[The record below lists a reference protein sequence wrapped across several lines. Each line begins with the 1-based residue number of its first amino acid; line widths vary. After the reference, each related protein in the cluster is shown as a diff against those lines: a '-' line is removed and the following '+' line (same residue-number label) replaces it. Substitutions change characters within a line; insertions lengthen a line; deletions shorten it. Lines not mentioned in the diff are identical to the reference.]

1 MNFILRKTTA
11 VLAALAMLVLSAA
24 IPLSAYADTDGYGEI
39 IFETDFEN
47 GLGVNN
53 KDLQWKSD
61 GGARTPVEMLSPVD
75 EEEHGKIVGV
85 PTMGSNG
92 KRDHFLRTSYAKV
105 NGKFESAMLTG
116 EALERV
122 QHIRLGMDIMMGDYA
137 DAGFSIVTHQ
147 SVSSR
152 PSYRLVSFT
161 DKGGLSVLGVSH
173 GNYELMTWYRL
184 EAFLDYTKREV
195 QVYIGGEPAGSA
207 PMNDNFGFYCLST
220 GVQMNANAADT
231 YVYVDNLTY
240 RVASAPALLS
250 AYPPDG
256 YRNAPIKG
264 GTLEL
269 IFDSSL
275 DANAFPGVTVQN
287 AAGQT
292 VDGVDYE
299 IRGAKLIL
307 TVTQKLE
314 PDTGYTVQIPAG
326 VTGKNG
332 LSTKEPIRGSFHTAA
347 GALLLGEFTYTE
359 GTSNPDGGQA
369 AVRAELISNSDTT
382 QTALVVIA
390 AYDAQGAM
398 LGVKEEP
405 VTVESG
411 QTVSMDS
418 RISTTESVD
427 HYCAYVAGANGVPV
441 GGRAICLSGEGTKQ
455 MDTLAGE
462 RGDAEITLFE
472 VDENAVRIAGTL
484 SKAGQQLLI
493 VRVER
498 QGETVWIAPI
508 LSDSSGSF
516 TAGYAAAA
524 AEDGYKLI
532 LTGQMLNRTATQ
544 MFYYFK
550 PETKAQILES
560 VNGAASVSA
569 VKTALTPYQDKLDIK
584 EGAFCQAA
592 FEALHEQKPITSF
605 EEMLKTMNQA
615 FDLLETLNQS
625 TWSDM
630 SGLLI
635 EQEATLLKN
644 HADMSYY
651 KGLNGTERN
660 KVCRYLIKRA
670 PFADFAALRTAFGQ
684 AIDDYQE
691 YLKTNSDNNNNRPGG
706 SGGGGGGRALGGNYI
721 QAVEK
726 DPQPSDTPS
735 ETPSETPEQTEISFT
750 DLDQAAWARD
760 SILSLAGRGYLS
772 GDGDGKFRPNDAITR
787 EEFVKLLLCGL
798 KIDPVNKE
806 SGFTDAVKNAW
817 YEPYLAAA
825 KAAGI
830 VTGDPG
836 GSFGIGQQITR
847 QDMAVMVFRAV
858 EMTEGQRPAAQ
869 SAEFQGQSQ
878 ISAYAADAVNWMYQE
893 TLISG
898 MGDHT
903 FAPLENA
910 SRAQAAK
917 VMEGLL
923 QWRDGRN
930 HG

>member
-11 VLAALAMLVLSAA
+11 AVIALAMLVLSAA

-47 GLGVNN
+47 GLGSSQ
-53 KDLQWKSD
+53 DLQWKSD
-61 GGARTPVEMLSPVD
+61 GGARTPVAMLSPV
-75 EEEHGKIVGV
+75 EPEEHGGV
-85 PTMGSNG
+85 IGMPTMGSEG
-92 KRDHFLRTSYAKV
+92 KRDHFLRTHYTKV
-105 NGKFESAMLTG
+105 NNKSANTMLTG
-116 EALERV
+116 EALEKV

-137 DAGFSIVTHQ
+137 DAGFNIVTHQ

-152 PSYRLVSFT
+152 LMYRLVSFT
-161 DKGGLSVLGVSH
+161 AKGGISVLGSAY

-220 GVQMNANAADT
+220 GVQMGANAADT
-231 YVYVDNLTY
+231 YVYIDNLSY
-240 RVASAPALLS
+240 RLASAPGLLS

-256 YRNAPIKG
+256 YRNFPLQDGA
-264 GTLEL
+264 LEL
-269 IFDSSL
+269 TFNGSL
-275 DANAFPGVTVQN
+275 DESAFPGVTVQD
-287 AAGQT
+287 AAGQV

-307 TVTQKLE
+307 TFTKKLE
-314 PDTGYTVQIPAG
+314 PDTDYTVQIPAG
-326 VTGKNG
+326 VTGRNG
-332 LSTKEPIRGSFHTAA
+332 LITKEPIRVGFHTAA

-359 GTSNPDGGQA
+359 GASNPDGGQA

-382 QTALVVIA
+382 QTASVVIA
-390 AYDAQGAM
+390 AYDARGAM
-398 LGVKEEP
+398 LGVNEEP
-405 VTVESG
+405 AIVAAG
-411 QTVSMDS
+411 QTVSIDS

-427 HYCAYVAGANGVPV
+427 HYCAYVAGASGVPV
-441 GGRAICLSGEGTKQ
+441 GGEAICLSEDGTKK
-455 MDTLAGE
+455 MDTMAAE
-462 RGDAEITLFE
+462 CSDAAITLFE

-498 QGETVWIAPI
+498 QGERIWTAPI
-508 LSDSSGSF
+508 LSDNAGSF
-516 TAGYAAAA
+516 AAGFAADT
-524 AEDGYKLI
+524 AEDGYKLT
-532 LTGQMLNRTATQ
+532 LTGQMLNQPATQ

-550 PETKAQILES
+550 PETKVQILES
-560 VNGAASVSA
+560 INGAASVSA

-592 FEALHEQKPITSF
+592 FEALYEQKPIASF
-605 EEMLKTMNQA
+605 EELLKTMNQA
-615 FDLLETLNQS
+615 YDLLETLNQS

-635 EQEATLLKN
+635 EQEAMLLKD

-684 AIDDYQE
+684 AIDDYQDS
-691 YLKTNSDNNNNRPGG
+691 LKTNGDSNNNRTGG
-706 SGGGGGGRALGGNYI
+706 SGGGGGGGGRSLGGSYI

-726 DPQPSDTPS
+726 EPQPS
-735 ETPSETPEQTEISFT
+735 EAPSETPETEEISFT

-798 KIDPVNKE
+798 GIDLVNKE
-806 SGFTDAVKNAW
+806 SGFADAVKNAW

-830 VTGDPG
+830 VNGDDS
-836 GSFGIGQQITR
+836 GSFGIGQQISR

-858 EMTEGQRPAAQ
+858 EMTEGQEKKATQ
-869 SAEFQGQSQ
+869 SAGFKDQSQ
-878 ISAYAADAVNWMYQE
+878 ISAYAADAVDWMYQE

>member
-1 MNFILRKTTA
+1 M
-11 VLAALAMLVLSAA
+11 
-24 IPLSAYADTDGYGEI
+24 
-39 IFETDFEN
+39 
-47 GLGVNN
+47 
-53 KDLQWKSD
+53 
-61 GGARTPVEMLSPVD
+61 
-75 EEEHGKIVGV
+75 
-85 PTMGSNG
+85 
-92 KRDHFLRTSYAKV
+92 
-105 NGKFESAMLTG
+105 
-116 EALERV
+116 
-122 QHIRLGMDIMMGDYA
+122 
-137 DAGFSIVTHQ
+137 
-147 SVSSR
+147 
-152 PSYRLVSFT
+152 
-161 DKGGLSVLGVSH
+161 
-173 GNYELMTWYRL
+173 
-184 EAFLDYTKREV
+184 
-195 QVYIGGEPAGSA
+195 
-207 PMNDNFGFYCLST
+207 
-220 GVQMNANAADT
+220 
-231 YVYVDNLTY
+231 
-240 RVASAPALLS
+240 
-250 AYPPDG
+250 
-256 YRNAPIKG
+256 
-264 GTLEL
+264 
-269 IFDSSL
+269 
-275 DANAFPGVTVQN
+275 
-287 AAGQT
+287 
-292 VDGVDYE
+292 
-299 IRGAKLIL
+299 
-307 TVTQKLE
+307 
-314 PDTGYTVQIPAG
+314 
-326 VTGKNG
+326 
-332 LSTKEPIRGSFHTAA
+332 
-347 GALLLGEFTYTE
+347 
-359 GTSNPDGGQA
+359 
-369 AVRAELISNSDTT
+369 
-382 QTALVVIA
+382 
-390 AYDAQGAM
+390 
-398 LGVKEEP
+398 
-405 VTVESG
+405 
-411 QTVSMDS
+411 
-418 RISTTESVD
+418 
-427 HYCAYVAGANGVPV
+427 
-441 GGRAICLSGEGTKQ
+441 
-455 MDTLAGE
+455 
-462 RGDAEITLFE
+462 
-472 VDENAVRIAGTL
+472 
-484 SKAGQQLLI
+484 
-493 VRVER
+493 
-498 QGETVWIAPI
+498 
-508 LSDSSGSF
+508 
-516 TAGYAAAA
+516 
-524 AEDGYKLI
+524 
-532 LTGQMLNRTATQ
+532 
-544 MFYYFK
+544 
-550 PETKAQILES
+550 ES